1 MTGQWKLAAA
11 VPFALIAACSS
22 HKGYSND
29 SASSAGVVAADTT
42 MCATRTRYR
51 RCSPTS
57 PNPDSAMAA
66 MDTSRKDSTMADS
79 MNKTATKHHAKK
91 SPHKKH
97 KKRVER
103 EPWRV
108 RAQPGPRPR
117 SEASA
122 SANGEQRRLTPVR
135 RRANLDA

>member
-42 MCATRTRYR
+42 MMRDTNAIPAV
-51 RCSPTS
+51 SPTS

-91 SPHKKH
+91 SSHKK
-97 KKRVER
+97 
-103 EPWRV
+103 
-108 RAQPGPRPR
+108 A
-117 SEASA
+117 
-122 SANGEQRRLTPVR
+122 
-135 RRANLDA
+135 